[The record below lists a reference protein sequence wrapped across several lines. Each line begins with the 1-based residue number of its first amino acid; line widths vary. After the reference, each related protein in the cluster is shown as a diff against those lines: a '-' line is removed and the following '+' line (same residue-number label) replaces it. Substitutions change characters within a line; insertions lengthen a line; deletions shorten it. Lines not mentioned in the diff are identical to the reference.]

1 MFGSLNPVLVWF
13 IIGLILLIAETVLPG
28 FVIIF
33 FGIGAWVT
41 TLLLLLG
48 LLNSSNSQLLVFL
61 VSSIVSL
68 ILFRKKGR
76 QIFEGKTSGKL
87 APGQSLDDIKGQKAL
102 VVESIKPKTGGKVEF
117 HGTVWDAESDVLI
130 EKGTVVQIVERSDLT
145 MKVKPV

>member
-13 IIGLILLIAETVLPG
+13 LIGLVLLIAETVLPG

-33 FGIGAWVT
+33 FGLGAWVT

-48 LLNSSNSQLLVFL
+48 LIDSSNIQLLVFL
-61 VSSIVSL
+61 VSSILSL

-76 QIFEGKTSGKL
+76 RIFEGKTSGKL
-87 APGQSLDDIKGQKAL
+87 APDQSLDDIKGQKA
-102 VVESIKPKTGGKVEF
+102 VVIETIKPKTGGKVEF
-117 HGTVWDAESDVLI
+117 HGTVWEAESDVPI
-130 EKGTVVQIVERSDLT
+130 EKGTVVQIVDRFDLT

>member
-1 MFGSLNPVLVWF
+1 MFGSMNPVLVWF

-76 QIFEGKTSGKL
+76 QIFEGKISGKL

-117 HGTVWDAESDVLI
+117 HGTVWDAESDVPI